1 MGFAKR
7 FSEFLKGIYETCN
20 GNFFNL
26 AIIIA
31 IVVFSIVELLF
42 LYFASNNE
50 QRTVRNIR
58 IPGGENFFFVN
69 VTSWDIQ
76 FWT

>member
-31 IVVFSIVELLF
+31 IVVFSIVKLLF
-42 LYFASNNE
+42 LYFASNN
-50 QRTVRNIR
+50 
-58 IPGGENFFFVN
+58 
-69 VTSWDIQ
+69 
-76 FWT
+76 